1 MEPYETHAPD
11 GTPIYYYPDQHLVP
25 PSPPRR
31 KHILLILV
39 IVWLSVVLILVSAT
53 AVILYERQVPVASIP
68 TATATSSAPTLD
80 TDNFSRFFK
89 AFLLLLQQH
98 DYDSIQSATD
108 TENFRAIPLRSSGT
122 QSWNEFLLELTSGQ
136 MSFLIS
142 PDALTA
148 DQAGYSCFD
157 YGPSGIGYIDY
168 TIDALQLRYMVGTTF
183 VLNHPPGD
191 DPLTAQNG
199 TVFVFEL
206 PRESSPTWLWRAVT
220 FNNSLGCG

>member
-1 MEPYETHAPD
+1 MEPYETRAPD
-11 GTPIYYYPDQHLVP
+11 GTPIYYPDQHLVP
-25 PSPPRR
+25 PPPPKRR
-31 KHILLILV
+31 RHPLLILV
-39 IVWLSVVLILVSAT
+39 IVWLSIVLILVSAS
-53 AVILYERQVPVASIP
+53 AVILYERQVPVVSTP

-122 QSWNEFLLELTSGQ
+122 QDWSEFLPELTSGQ

-183 VLNHPPGD
+183 VLNPPPD
-191 DPLTAQNG
+191 DPLIAPNG

-206 PRESSPTWLWRAVT
+206 PRGSSPTWLWRAVT